1 MSWLSGEAFTVFGE
15 HVKWA
20 DMFGNLLGFGGL
32 ALGWR
37 RSVWSWPVQL
47 LSGVVLITAYLGGHV
62 PGLIGKQLIVIATA
76 AWGWA
81 QWRRG
86 RRDTGTIAVRFATWP
101 ERAALAAGTAVG
113 TVALAMLFQSY
124 PSLSWSPWSDAY
136 IFVGTLAAM
145 VAQARGWLEFW
156 FAWIAVD
163 VVGVPL
169 AFNSGY
175 SFSGLTYSIYFVLVL
190 LGLRSWWLSTREPRT
205 ESATVPQGATA

>member
-1 MSWLSGEAFTVFGE
+1 MSWLSGEAFTVLGE
-15 HVKWA
+15 HVRWA
-20 DMFGNLLGFGGL
+20 DMIGNLLGLGGL

-47 LSGVVLITAYLGGHV
+47 LSGAVLIAAYLGGHV

-76 AWGWA
+76 VWGWR
-81 QWRRG
+81 QWQRG
-86 RRDTGTIAVRFATWP
+86 RRDTGAIAVRFAAWP
-101 ERAALAAGTAVG
+101 ERAALLVGTLVG
-113 TVALAMLFQSY
+113 TVVLAEVFETFHG
-124 PSLSWSPWSDAY
+124 LSWSPWSDAY

-163 VVGVPL
+163 AVGVPL

-175 SFSGLTYSIYFVLVL
+175 TFSGLTYSVYFVLVL
-190 LGLRSWWLSTREPRT
+190 LGLRSWWLSSREPRAT
-205 ESATVPQGATA
+205 SANVPQGVTA

>member
-1 MSWLSGEAFTVFGE
+1 
-15 HVKWA
+15 
-20 DMFGNLLGFGGL
+20 MFGNLLGLSAL

-47 LSGVVLITAYLGGHV
+47 LSGAVLITAYLGGHV
-62 PGLIGKQLIVIATA
+62 PGLIGKQLIVVVTA
-76 AWGWA
+76 AWGWT

-101 ERAALAAGTAVG
+101 ERAALVAGTAAGTVG
-113 TVALAMLFQSY
+113 LALLFQSY

-190 LGLRSWWLSTREPRT
+190 LGLRSWWLSTREPRVQ
-205 ESATVPQGATA
+205 SATVPQGVTA